1 MIITA
6 SVIGVEPTA
15 IWYTRAMNKY
25 WFRKRAGL
33 KSKDLGWGWVP
44 VSWEGWLVV
53 VLMVASVFAVSLQF
67 AQASANEGIE
77 ESTLAVNGA
86 LSLLA
91 LLLVIALSV
100 AVSHKKSRP

>member
-53 VLMVASVFAVSLQF
+53 VLMIAGVFADSLQF
-67 AQASANEGIE
+67 AQASANESTE
-77 ESTLAVNGA
+77 ESALIVNGV
-86 LSLLA
+86 LSFVA
-91 LLLVIALSV
+91 LLGLIALSAV
-100 AVSHKKSRP
+100 VSHKKTRP